1 MRHEGGGGA
10 EAGAHTI
17 VLLQPVTKASS
28 RTFLDYEDLSAA
40 LDGVCELFEG
50 RLKDLHPNSRNI
62 SYDVQDLF
70 TFIDG
75 LTDISMLVLDA
86 GAGVY
91 RPFDR
96 QWIKDRC
103 YHHLKRQAR

>member
-1 MRHEGGGGA
+1 MGGAGGA
-10 EAGAHTI
+10 ENGSHTI
-17 VLLQPVTKASS
+17 VLLQPVPKPSS
-28 RTFLDYEDLSAA
+28 RTFMDYDAVHLA
-40 LDGVCELFEG
+40 LDGVCELFER

-75 LTDISMLVLDA
+75 LTDISMLVQE
-86 GAGVY
+86 GGVY

-96 QWIKDRC
+96 NWIKERC
-103 YHHLKRQAR
+103 YNHLKRQAR